1 MGWHARP
8 FRVMSCKEIY
18 PHTYEA
24 SFTALNIQVP
34 TWGAGIEACRVW
46 RVLFVL
52 HCVCF
57 HQSTDQPTTLD
68 IGRCL
73 AAKCGFRLPW
83 YVTLS
88 PSGRVG
94 VRKHRMKSG
103 GPIQREGGH
112 LMACRAS
119 FFPSVQALALIA
131 SKSNSL
137 DGRRFLPLTPTTPT
151 WKLQQSKQD
160 GHGARGITVLC
171 HAISAN
177 YVVKIRQK
185 NRPYPERARKYHA
198 SPVPLTGNHQYIMY
212 T

>member
-1 MGWHARP
+1 M
-8 FRVMSCKEIY
+8 
-18 PHTYEA
+18 
-24 SFTALNIQVP
+24 
-34 TWGAGIEACRVW
+34 
-46 RVLFVL
+46 L

-73 AAKCGFRLPW
+73 AAKWAVAAVSGFRLIW

-103 GPIQREGGH
+103 GSIQREGGH
-112 LMACRAS
+112 LMVCRAS
-119 FFPSVQALALIA
+119 FFPSVQAPGLIA
-131 SKSNSL
+131 SESNSL
-137 DGRRFLPLTPTTPT
+137 DGRRFLPLTPTTT
-151 WKLQQSKQD
+151 CMEAAAVK
-160 GHGARGITVLC
+160 ARWPRGKGDHTRTVLC

-198 SPVPLTGNHQYIMY
+198 SPAPLTGNHQYIVY